1 MSANKNYMMN
11 NPSLVLL
18 NKITTANEY
27 TTLNR
32 DKAFY
37 KTTVEAAYNKIEGID
52 LGTIYSNGNLQN
64 ILRFQSD
71 YLLPV
76 ICPIL
81 NNSETIIGTNEF
93 VERNTNAYTNYNAI
107 TNIKQTETLVGI
119 VQSTGISFPPLNII
133 K

>member
-32 DKAFY
+32 DKGFY
-37 KTTVEAAYNKIEGID
+37 KTTVEAAYNKVEGID

-76 ICPIL
+76 LCPVL

-93 VERNTNAYTNYNAI
+93 IERNTNAYTNYNAI
-107 TNIKQTETLVGI
+107 TSIKQTETLVGI

>member
-37 KTTVEAAYNKIEGID
+37 KTTVEAAYNKVEGID

-93 VERNTNAYTNYNAI
+93 IERNTNAYTNYNAI

>member
-37 KTTVEAAYNKIEGID
+37 KTTVEAAYNKVEGID

-76 ICPIL
+76 ICPVL

-107 TNIKQTETLVGI
+107 TNIKETETLVGI